1 MYFVQDSNMNSNS
14 WLQELNPQQRDAVTS
29 EDGPIL
35 VVAGAGSGKTK
46 TLAYRVA
53 FLISKGVPAEKIL
66 LLTFTR
72 RAAKEMLSRA
82 VQVLSSDNSLSNQV
96 WSGTFHSVA
105 NRLLRIYGKS
115 LGLEPEFT
123 IIDPADAEDL
133 LDVIRQKK
141 VDVAKAGRF
150 PRKSTLLS
158 IYTRRMN
165 TGEELELIL
174 KRDFSWCE
182 KWREELKL
190 IFKEYTALKQVRN
203 ILDYDDLLQYWFY
216 LLQDKTAALIIEKR
230 FEHILVDEYQDVN
243 NLQADILRSM
253 RQQNRNIMVVGD
265 DAQSIYSFRAASI
278 KNMLD
283 FSSVYTGTRIVMLEQ
298 NYRSDTPILETT
310 NCLIASAR
318 NRFSKQLFTNKV
330 GGEIPQ
336 LITCNDED
344 HEAGEIIQRVLKHY
358 EEGVPLHEQAV
369 LFRAASH
376 SATLEIAL
384 MKKDIPFIKY
394 GGLRFLEA
402 AHIKDFIAIV
412 RTVENIQDE
421 PAWFRILKLFKGVG
435 PAKAAA
441 VFEHLAS
448 NQFALDSLATAP
460 VDKSVRQE
468 LLHLRKLHLD
478 LRNSSEQQ
486 CPVQLEQVGRFY
498 QPLLKENYDNADPR
512 RNDIEHIIELSSQ
525 YRSRSQFLA
534 ELMLD
539 PPASTSDLAGA
550 SRKDEDHLV
559 LSTIHSAKGCEWD
572 AVYVIHAAD
581 GCIPSDM
588 ATQNDESIDE
598 ELRLMYVAMTRA
610 RKNLYVLWP
619 MRFFSRPQGFSDR
632 HVYSQCSRFFTKDVC
647 GTMQCIAG
655 SDLSGNTESPEEM
668 KDSRIDVKS
677 RLRGIWD

>member
-1 MYFVQDSNMNSNS
+1 MSTKSF
-14 WLQELNPQQRDAVTS
+14 LEELNTQQRDAVTS
-29 EDGPIL
+29 ENGPVL

-53 FLISKGVPAEKIL
+53 YLISRGVPAERIL

-82 VQVLSSDNSLSNQV
+82 VQVLSSENFISNQV

-123 IIDPADAEDL
+123 IIDPADAEDM

-141 VDVAKAGRF
+141 IDVAKTGRF
-150 PRKSTLLS
+150 PKKSTLLS

-165 TGEELELIL
+165 AGEELELIL

-182 KWREELKL
+182 KWKDELKI
-190 IFKEYTALKQVRN
+190 IFREYTAQKQTRN
-203 ILDYDDLLQYWFY
+203 VLDYDDLLQYWFY
-216 LLQDKTAALIIEKR
+216 LLQDKTAASIIDKK
-230 FEHILVDEYQDVN
+230 FDHVLVDEYQDLN
-243 NLQADILRSM
+243 NLQADILKLM
-253 RQQNRNIMVVGD
+253 RQQNRNIMAVGD
-265 DAQSIYSFRAASI
+265 DAQSIYSFRAASVR
-278 KNMLD
+278 NMLD
-283 FSSVYTGTRIVMLEQ
+283 FPSVYPQTRIIMLEQ
-298 NYRSDTPILETT
+298 NYRSDAPILETT
-310 NCLIASAR
+310 NTLIASAR
-318 NRFSKQLFTNKV
+318 NRFSKQLFTSKH
-330 GGEIPQ
+330 GGELPQ

-344 HEAGEIIQRVLKHY
+344 HEADEVIGRVLKHY
-358 EEGVPLHEQAV
+358 EQGVALHEQAV

-384 MKKDIPFIKY
+384 MKRDIPFIKY

-402 AHIKDFIAIV
+402 AHVKDFIAFV
-412 RTVENIQDE
+412 RTVENIKDE

-441 VFEHLAS
+441 IFEHLAN
-448 NQFALDSLATAP
+448 NQFSLDSLATAP
-460 VDKSVRQE
+460 VDKKVHFE
-468 LLHLRKLHLD
+468 LLNLRKLHLD
-478 LRNSSEQQ
+478 LRNGSGLE
-486 CPVQLEQVGRFY
+486 CAVQLERVGRFY
-498 QPLLKENYDNADPR
+498 QPLLQENYDNADPR
-512 RNDIEHIIELSSQ
+512 KNDIEHIIEMSSQ
-525 YRSRSQFLA
+525 YQTRSQFLS

-539 PPASTSDLAGA
+539 PPSSTSDLAGA
-550 SRKDEDHLV
+550 SKKDEDHLV

-588 ATQNDESIDE
+588 ATHNDESIDE

-632 HVYSQCSRFFTKDVC
+632 HIYSQCSRFFKKDVC
-647 GTMQCIAG
+647 ATMKCIAG
-655 SDLSGNTESPEEM
+655 DDSSVVIDNPEEM
-668 KDSRIDVKS
+668 TGARIDIKT
-677 RLRGIWD
+677 RLKDFWD

>member
-1 MYFVQDSNMNSNS
+1 MDSKS
-14 WLQELNPQQRDAVTS
+14 WLQELNQQQYDAVTS

-53 FLISKGVPAEKIL
+53 HLISRGVQAEKIL

-82 VQVLSSDNSLSNQV
+82 VQVLKTDNSIPNQV
-96 WSGTFHSVA
+96 WSGTFHSIA
-105 NRLLRIYGKS
+105 NRLLRLYGKQ
-115 LGLEPEFT
+115 LGLEAEFT
-123 IIDPADAEDL
+123 IIDPADAEDM

-141 VDVAKAGRF
+141 VDIAKAGRF
-150 PRKSTLLS
+150 PKKSTLLA

-165 TGEELELIL
+165 TGEDLELIL

-182 KWREELKL
+182 KWKDELKV
-190 IFKEYTALKQVRN
+190 IFKEYTAQKQLRN

-216 LLQDKTAALIIEKR
+216 LLQDKKAASIIEKR

-243 NLQADILRSM
+243 NLQADILRMM
-253 RQQNRNIMVVGD
+253 RQENKNIMAVGD
-265 DAQSIYSFRAASI
+265 DAQSIYSFRAASV
-278 KNMLD
+278 KNMVD
-283 FSSVYTGTRIVMLEQ
+283 FPKVYQGTRIIMLEQ
-298 NYRSDTPILETT
+298 NYRSDAPILETT
-310 NCLIASAR
+310 NRLIASAQ
-318 NRFSKQLFTNKV
+318 NRFSKTLFTNKQ

-336 LITCNDED
+336 LITCSDED
-344 HEAGEIIQRVLKHY
+344 NEADEIIQRVLKQY

-412 RTVENIQDE
+412 RSVENIQDE

-441 VFEHLAS
+441 IFEHLAS
-448 NQFALDSLATAP
+448 QQFSLDALATAP
-460 VDKSVRQE
+460 VDKQVRQE

-478 LRNSSEQQ
+478 LRGCDEQQ
-486 CPVQLEQVGRFY
+486 CAVQLELVGRFY
-498 QPLLKENYDNADPR
+498 LPLLKENYDNPDPR
-512 RNDIEHIIELSSQ
+512 KNDIDHIVELSSQ
-525 YRSRSQFLA
+525 YKSRTQFLT

-539 PPASTSDLAGA
+539 PPVSTSDLAGA
-550 SRKDEDHLV
+550 SKKDEDHLI

-572 AVYVIHAAD
+572 AVYILHAAD

-588 ATQNDESIDE
+588 ATQNAESIDE

-610 RKNLYVLWP
+610 RKKLYVLWP
-619 MRFFSRPQGFSDR
+619 MKFFSRPQGFSDR
-632 HVYSQCSRFFTKDVC
+632 HVYAQCSRFFTKSV
-647 GTMQCIAG
+647 GASMECIA
-655 SDLSGNTESPEEM
+655 SGNDAVLSDDIGGGI
-668 KDSRIDVKS
+668 DSQIDVKS
-677 RLRGIWD
+677 KLKGFWD